1 MIELLKVLVC
11 LPFLA
16 YSCYS
21 DIKTR
26 RVSNKVWPIMLG
38 AASPF
43 ILYEMITLGLPYIM
57 RTFISFTVIFIF
69 VYILFMLHAFGGA
82 DAKVLMVISIIV
94 PVFPGL
100 SLNAVQLPLWGVPLL
115 DLFTFSVFGNSVLLT
130 IIVPFGLLLY
140 NLVTIPPKELMKKP
154 LYAFIGYRQQIGN
167 LQEGHFRLIEKYE
180 ETPIGVAARFTRT
193 GTPIDSAMIQKLKEL
208 HMKGSIADHVW
219 VTPGLP
225 FMMPIT
231 TGFLAAVVFGDLI
244 FYLSFNYLVPFV

>member
-38 AASPF
+38 AASPL
-43 ILYEMITLGLPYIM
+43 ILYEMITFGLPYIF
-57 RTFISFTVIFIF
+57 RTVISFVVIFFF

-82 DAKVLMVISIIV
+82 DAKVLMVISIIL
-94 PVFPGL
+94 PVFPEL

-140 NLVTIPPKELMKKP
+140 NLMTVTPKELIKKP
-154 LYAFIGYRQQIGN
+154 LYALIGYRQQIGN
-167 LQEGHFRLIEKYE
+167 LQEGHFRLIERYE
-180 ETPIGVAARFTRT
+180 ETLTGVVPRFTRT
-193 GTPIDSAMIQKLKEL
+193 GTPIDRDMIQKLQEL
-208 HMKGSIADHVW
+208 HRKGSIGEHVW
-219 VTPGLP
+219 ITPGLP
-225 FMMPIT
+225 FMIPIT
-231 TGFLAAVVFGDLI
+231 AGFLAAVVLGDLI
-244 FYLSFNYLVPFV
+244 FYLSFNYLVPLI